1 MSDYS
6 RGCLSSEAAMEK
18 HRARGYDGRVLFI
31 RICLSDVCIISDN
44 HSRKDDRSQEVRG
57 VHAVTSVNRDG
68 EADHGAERMDW
79 NRAIEAFTGCA
90 VYEGLQNESIKAW
103 GSSPVMM
110 VDLCD
115 DEINGRLEWPEV
127 PQETIS
133 SWSGAS
139 SSTAHARNGRSGTAG
154 LFKRHGAFDFLEMPP
169 LQWQSPEN
177 TVRIST
183 SSSMSADDRTDTRFC
198 SIIIS
203 RNISDRHPRS
213 IDEAS
218 AIGVDG
224 RPSCSAMA
232 EPGASA
238 HHVWFLRP
246 CPASHAGV
254 VPRTSHILGAPAA
267 GASLRIRVRC
277 RASILPSAE
286 VA

>member
-31 RICLSDVCIISDN
+31 RIGLSDVCIISDN

-183 SSSMSADDRTDTRFC
+183 
-198 SIIIS
+198 
-203 RNISDRHPRS
+203 RHPRS
-213 IDEAS
+213 EWTDARPAPPWRSPGHQLIMCSFS
-218 AIGVDG
+218 ARVRPLMPGWFRGPLTSSEHRPQG
-224 RPSCSAMA
+224 RPCGYGPDAVLRYYRARRLFERGVSP
-232 EPGASA
+232 E
-238 HHVWFLRP
+238 HTIHRHVFR
-246 CPASHAGV
+246 GG
-254 VPRTSHILGAPAA
+254 RG
-267 GASLRIRVRC
+267 
-277 RASILPSAE
+277 LPQP
-286 VA
+286 